1 MVVVDKLTKVS
12 HFIPVKSTHKAANI
26 DDISLREI
34 YRIHGVA
41 KTIVSK
47 RDSKFTSN
55 CWKRIFKGF
64 GENVNFSTTYHP
76 DSSGQT
82 KRVNQAIE
90 DMLRMYVID
99 KPSKWEYYVHLVEG
113 RRSLY
118 NCPHIE

>member
-1 MVVVDKLTKVS
+1 MDFITKLPKTTKQHDSIMVVVDKLTKVS

-34 YRIHGVA
+34 YRIHGVP

-64 GENVNFSTTYHP
+64 G
-76 DSSGQT
+76 
-82 KRVNQAIE
+82 K
-90 DMLRMYVID
+90 M
-99 KPSKWEYYVHLVEG
+99 
-113 RRSLY
+113 
-118 NCPHIE
+118 